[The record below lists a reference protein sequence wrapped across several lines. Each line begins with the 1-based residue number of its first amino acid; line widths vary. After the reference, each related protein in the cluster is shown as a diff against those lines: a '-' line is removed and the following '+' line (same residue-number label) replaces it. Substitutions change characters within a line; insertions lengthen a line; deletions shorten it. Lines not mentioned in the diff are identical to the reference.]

1 MNTQCTHVARIHA
14 TKLTESSASKVPSL
28 HHNCISIYLSFALY
42 ILPIFLIREWVLSV
56 AVDFSPWN
64 GKVWRK
70 RFETNQLSID
80 IVAFERQHNNIN
92 NNNQQKQKIII
103 DKSDQLQI
111 CDLSLLQFNV
121 NVSYEE
127 ILQFTHETEMVRQ
140 RFSIIQHCSR
150 EILCVG
156 RNEKCY

>member
-42 ILPIFLIREWVLSV
+42 ILSIFLIRKWVLSV

-64 GKVWRK
+64 GKFDGK
-70 RFETNQLSID
+70 GLKPINCPSILLHLC
-80 IVAFERQHNNIN
+80 RQHNNIN
-92 NNNQQKQKIII
+92 NNNQQKLKIII

>member
-28 HHNCISIYLSFALY
+28 HHNCIYLYIVRALY
-42 ILPIFLIREWVLSV
+42 TVNFFNSRMSV
-56 AVDFSPWN
+56 ECGCRFFSL
-64 GKVWRK
+64 KRQIWRK